1 MGLKRRTGKR
11 EHVNITLSQETAK
24 KIDDYAS
31 EYGMSRSFAVEIMCR
46 KYLKDMVNGV
56 HVLEYIQ
63 KGRLDDDRD

>member
-11 EHVNITLSQETAK
+11 EHVNLTLSEEVAE
-24 KIDDYAS
+24 KIDNYAN

-63 KGRLDDDRD
+63 KGGLKDDRD